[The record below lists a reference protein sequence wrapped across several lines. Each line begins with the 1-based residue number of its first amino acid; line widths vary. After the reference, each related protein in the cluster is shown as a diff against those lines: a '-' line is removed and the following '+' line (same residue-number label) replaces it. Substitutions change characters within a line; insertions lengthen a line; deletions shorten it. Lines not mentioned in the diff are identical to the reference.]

1 MSVFTDRMI
10 AAGVVASIADQMEA
24 DLTSDLVKAKAA
36 RTRLTT
42 SIDQKQ
48 TEIDGLRAERTIQIG
63 IIADIRT
70 TLGDP
75 NA

>member
-10 AAGVVASIADQMEA
+10 TAGVVASIADQMET
-24 DLTSDLVKAKAA
+24 DLLSDLAAAKAA
-36 RTRLTT
+36 RAKVNAT
-42 SIDQKQ
+42 INVKQ
-48 TEIDGLRAERTIQIG
+48 TEIDALKAERAVWIGTI
-63 IIADIRT
+63 DNIRT